1 MFSSI
6 GYLTSLALFSW
17 VQGNDLLDVFPYWN
31 QLCSPVLSGCKTSWK
46 IVYAYIY
53 IYVYTAWP
61 AYVTSVMIC
70 FVLSCSTEL
79 HNWFQYTDTRPEG
92 HWPLLMDTRDLKSKT
107 SKDILFKR
115 TLSQDRIII
124 LVYILS
130 FIPLMNTDRIC
141 FSTTYFIL
149 FYYITLY
156 IPVKSSNIIYIKF
169 NVDYSIFR
177 TIIF

>member
-1 MFSSI
+1 MIFWTCFHTEIS
-6 GYLTSLALFSW
+6 YVVQCCEAARQVEKLFMH
-17 VQGNDLLDVFPYWN
+17 
-31 QLCSPVLSGCKTSWK
+31 
-46 IVYAYIY
+46 IYIY
-53 IYVYTAWP
+53 IYVYVYTAWP

-70 FVLSCSTEL
+70 FVLSCSTGL

-92 HWPLLMDTRDLKSKT
+92 HWTLLMDTRDLKSKT

-156 IPVKSSNIIYIKF
+156 IPVKSSNIIYINF

-177 TIIF
+177 TIITTIIF

>member
-1 MFSSI
+1 
-6 GYLTSLALFSW
+6 
-17 VQGNDLLDVFPYWN
+17 
-31 QLCSPVLSGCKTSWK
+31 
-46 IVYAYIY
+46 
-53 IYVYTAWP
+53 
-61 AYVTSVMIC
+61 
-70 FVLSCSTEL
+70 
-79 HNWFQYTDTRPEG
+79 
-92 HWPLLMDTRDLKSKT
+92 MDTRDLKSKT

-156 IPVKSSNIIYIKF
+156 IPVKSSNIIYINF

-177 TIIF
+177 TIITTIIF